1 VAELEFVALLIL
13 FNCHLL
19 FKPYKKCLPCIL
31 NIIFQKQMA
40 RASKFHELDHTSTHE
55 LDHTDEE
62 LRLFSK
68 VQTIEYYT
76 FAITISG
83 LDLPAGFYFPEGAT
97 DSTSM
102 GHIVAFQRFFEDT
115 NVYLIWS
122 YGNAQCDQRR
132 VTESM
137 YDDIQRMGG
146 ACRILDS
153 LS

>member
-1 VAELEFVALLIL
+1 MLTMYSKYYFSETDG
-13 FNCHLL
+13 
-19 FKPYKKCLPCIL
+19 
-31 NIIFQKQMA
+31 QGKQIP
-40 RASKFHELDHTSTHE
+40 RVRGV

-132 VTESM
+132 VMESM

-146 ACRILDS
+146 RVESLILRRKWVYCPHVSSEGARLIPDAS
-153 LS
+153 ILKIS